1 MKNMKIAIPT
11 RGDRV
16 DGHFGHCE
24 FYTLYNISE
33 ENKITGKEVIPSPQ
47 GCGCKSNIVTTL
59 HEKGVS
65 VMLAG
70 NMGEGA
76 YNLISNYGIK
86 VIRGCNGHTDEVVN
100 EYLAGTVSDN
110 QQLCSH
116 HGHAHSEGHSCSH

>member
-1 MKNMKIAIPT
+1 MYIDIGWPGGKNFQFNFQVLNCNPADSAI
-11 RGDRV
+11 
-16 DGHFGHCE
+16 
-24 FYTLYNISE
+24 S
-33 ENKITGKEVIPSPQ
+33 SPQ

-86 VIRGCNGHTDEVVN
+86 VIRGCNGNTDEIVN

-116 HGHAHSEGHSCSH
+116 HGHDHKNGHSCSH

>member
-1 MKNMKIAIPT
+1 MKIAIPT

-33 ENKITGKEVIPSPQ
+33 ENKVTGKEVISSPQ

-76 YNLISNYGIK
+76 YSLISNYGIK
-86 VIRGCNGHTDEVVN
+86 VIRGCNGNTDEVVN
-100 EYLAGTVSDN
+100 EYLTGTVSDN

-116 HGHAHSEGHSCSH
+116 HGHGHSEGHSCSH